1 VRHETRLTES
11 RQTREPSPA
20 MRLAIDLGPLLV
32 YMAAFWITKNV
43 VVSTAIFMAA
53 TLVAIIGSWLTSR
66 RISAMLCFSGAMV
79 LVFGG
84 LTVWLQDA
92 TFIKMKPTVYYLMVA
107 AILGFG
113 LLTGR
118 PTLKAVLGHAYPGLS
133 DLGWTKLTRNWAIFF
148 VAMAIANEMVW
159 RSTSMEFWLGY
170 KLWGAMPAT
179 VLFALANVPMLT
191 KHGLNAGKAEE
202 AALPPQG

>member
-1 VRHETRLTES
+1 MGDVALKPGEKA
-11 RQTREPSPA
+11 REPGPA

-32 YMAAFWITKNV
+32 YLAIYWFTKNIV
-43 VVSTAIFMAA
+43 LSTGVFMAA
-53 TLVAIIGSWLTSR
+53 TLTAIVTSWLTTR
-66 RISAMLCFSGAMV
+66 KVSAMLWFSGAMV

-84 LTVWLQDA
+84 LTVWLHDA

-107 AILGFG
+107 GILGFG
-113 LLTGR
+113 LWTDR
-118 PTLKAVLGHAYPGLS
+118 PTLKLVLGQAYPGLT
-133 DLGWTKLTRNWAIFF
+133 DAGWTKLTRNWALFF
-148 VAMAIANEMVW
+148 VAMAIANEAVW

-179 VLFALANVPMLT
+179 ILFAFANVPMLM
-191 KHGLNAGKAEE
+191 KHGLNAEKAEE

>member
-1 VRHETRLTES
+1 MGDVALKPDKS
-11 RQTREPSPA
+11 AREPGPA

-32 YMAAFWITKNV
+32 YLAVYWFTKDIV
-43 VVSTAIFMAA
+43 LSTAIFMAA
-53 TLVAIIGSWLTSR
+53 TLAAIVTSWVTSR
-66 RISAMLCFSGAMV
+66 KVSAMLWFSGAMV

-84 LTVWLQDA
+84 LTVWLHDA

-113 LLTGR
+113 LWTGR
-118 PTLKAVLGHAYPGLS
+118 PTLKLVLGHAYPGLT
-133 DLGWTKLTRNWAIFF
+133 DLGWTKLTRNWALFF
-148 VAMAIANEMVW
+148 VAMAVANEAVW

-179 VLFALANVPMLT
+179 ILFALGNVPMLM
-191 KHGLNAGKAEE
+191 KHGLNAVKAED

>member
-1 VRHETRLTES
+1 MGDVALKPDKAA
-11 RQTREPSPA
+11 REPGPA

-32 YMAAFWITKNV
+32 YLAVYWFTKDIV
-43 VVSTAIFMAA
+43 LSTAIFMAA
-53 TLVAIIGSWLTSR
+53 TLAAIVTSWVTSR
-66 RISAMLCFSGAMV
+66 KVSAMLWFSGAMV

-84 LTVWLQDA
+84 LTVWLHDA

-113 LLTGR
+113 LWTGR
-118 PTLKAVLGHAYPGLS
+118 PTLKLVLGHAYPGLT
-133 DLGWTKLTRNWAIFF
+133 DLGWTKLTRNWALFF
-148 VAMAIANEMVW
+148 VAMAVANEAVW

-179 VLFALANVPMLT
+179 ILFALGNVPMLM
-191 KHGLNAGKAEE
+191 KHGLNAVKAED

>member
-1 VRHETRLTES
+1 MTRDAALKQS
-11 RQTREPSPA
+11 GPSREPTPA

-32 YMAAFWITKNV
+32 YIAAFLFTKDV
-43 VVSTAIFMAA
+43 VISTAIFMAA
-53 TLVAIIGSWLTSR
+53 TLAAIIVSWITSR
-66 RISAMLCFSGAMV
+66 RISAMLGFSGVMV

-84 LTVWLQDA
+84 LTVWLHDA
-92 TFIKMKPTVYYLMVA
+92 TFIKMKPTVYYVMVA

-113 LLTGR
+113 LATGR
-118 PTLKAVLGHAYPGLS
+118 PTLKAVLGHAYPGLT
-133 DLGWTKLTRNWAIFF
+133 DLGWTKLTRNWALFF
-148 VAMAIANEMVW
+148 VAMAIANEAVW

-179 VLFALANVPMLT
+179 LLFALANVPMLM
-191 KHGLNAGKAEE
+191 KHGLNADKAED